1 MKTIIKGGRVIN
13 PAANMDEVR
22 DIVIENGIIIKNEK
36 NITDLSDIDK
46 TIDAAGCYVMPDRKS
61 VV

>member
-46 TIDAAGCYVMPDRKS
+46 Q
-61 VV
+61 